1 MSTKKGQSASGGSG
15 DDDAKNDD
23 TGTANENQ
31 NQTANENQTANQN
44 QNQTANTIHTPTLT
58 PTPTP
63 TPTSTKKATKRVR
76 REKRD
81 KIGEYT
87 IIISGLPKEPK
98 KKKKKKTSKALKKH
112 GKDNPSGGLE
122 SLLPSLI
129 GVAVLV
135 IAVMAQ
141 RGFRGRA
148 SVAGIDLGT
157 TNSVICVQRPSKGVG
172 VIDCVEDPLT
182 NSPIVPS
189 VVSVYDPQR
198 DVAEIRVG
206 PSSKTKTLLD
216 PHPTR
221 VVVGHAAKRRIDT
234 HPHHTL
240 YNAKRVLGRPY
251 NDVAVDE
258 LRREV
263 EFRIEEEPQ
272 VDMNNNNNKDD
283 KDDKDD
289 NTSTATSTATKTA
302 KSTAT
307 KTATSTSTL
316 PLESV
321 FRVDED
327 TTLTP
332 QQVGG
337 HVVNFLMGL
346 ARDFLG
352 HDNVRS
358 AVLAVPAKFD
368 AHQRKR
374 TFEAFKLAGVT
385 VARVLE
391 EPTAAALAY
400 GLHKKEGVEKIL
412 VYDFGGGTL
421 DISILHVSEGYCD
434 VMGSDGDDRLGG
446 ADFDVAIAHLLA
458 QQHSSVLENLAAYGK
473 HGSHNSNNNSSN
485 NSNNSNNNNNSNGED
500 HNVDD
505 MAEVLASAC
514 HRITD
519 DLPLCSVSSFH
530 TLGEKVKISLSEQQ
544 YEQQESNGTVDA
556 ESITARAKC
565 LALPPVSQS
574 QEFGSVPPKALCE
587 SLYVETLEVTLGEFN
602 SACQPLFDRS
612 VVPATR
618 LVEDLT
624 LQKEEIDEI
633 VMVGG
638 TTRMPQIRE
647 LVRQAFPNAQ
657 VNTHIDPDV
666 TVAYGAA
673 SVID

>member
-1 MSTKKGQSASGGSG
+1 MCRPNEDDAGMTTKKTKAKTGSGGTTT
-15 DDDAKNDD
+15 AK
-23 TGTANENQ
+23 
-31 NQTANENQTANQN
+31 
-44 QNQTANTIHTPTLT
+44 LL
-58 PTPTP
+58 
-63 TPTSTKKATKRVR
+63 ATKPQHR
-76 REKRD
+76 RGKRD
-81 KIGEYT
+81 KDGEYT
-87 IIISGLPKEPK
+87 LTTTTTTTIPKKPK
-98 KKKKKKTSKALKKH
+98 KKRSKALQKH
-112 GKDNPSGGLE
+112 GRDNPSGGLE
-122 SLLPSLI
+122 SLVPSLI

-172 VIDCVEDPLT
+172 EIDCIADPLSG
-182 NSPIVPS
+182 SPIIPS
-189 VVSVYDPQR
+189 VVSVYDLQKEA
-198 DVAEIRVG
+198 AEIKVG

-221 VVVGHAAKRRIDT
+221 VVVGHAAKKRIDT
-234 HPHHTL
+234 HPHQTL
-240 YNAKRVLGRPY
+240 FNAKRVLGRPY
-251 NDVAVDE
+251 DDTAVDE
-258 LRREV
+258 LKREV
-263 EFRIEEEPQ
+263 EFKIELEEE
-272 VDMNNNNNKDD
+272 
-283 KDDKDD
+283 
-289 NTSTATSTATKTA
+289 S
-302 KSTAT
+302 
-307 KTATSTSTL
+307 
-316 PLESV
+316 LESL
-321 FRVDED
+321 FRVDHGVS
-327 TTLTP
+327 LSP

-337 HVVNFLMGL
+337 YVVHHLMTL
-346 ARDFLG
+346 AREFLG

-368 AHQRKR
+368 AHQRRR

-446 ADFDVAIAHLLA
+446 ADFDTSVAHLLTE
-458 QQHSSVLENLAAYGK
+458 QHSSVLK
-473 HGSHNSNNNSSN
+473 S
-485 NSNNSNNNNNSNGED
+485 
-500 HNVDD
+500 
-505 MAEVLASAC
+505 LASYEGQNDDDVAEFLASSC
-514 HRITD
+514 ETITD

-544 YEQQESNGTVDA
+544 TEQLETHGRIADEDA
-556 ESITARAKC
+556 IVARAKC
-565 LALPPVSQS
+565 LALPPVSPETKS
-574 QEFGSVPPKALCE
+574 APAKSLCA
-587 SLYVETLEVTLGEFN
+587 SLYEETLEVSLKEYNTV
-602 SACQPLFDRS
+602 CQPLFDRS
-612 VVPATR
+612 VRPATR
-618 LVEDLT
+618 LIEDLT
-624 LQKEEIDEI
+624 LQIEEIDEI

-647 LVRQAFPNAQ
+647 LVRQAFPKAQ
-657 VNTHIDPDV
+657 LNTHIDPDV